1 MYVLHVISTTLN
13 APLAMQIDILE
24 HANLLAIHAR
34 RVTVQPRDIQ
44 LLRKVR
50 GDTEWHI
57 RDYTAEEDEQKKV
70 PPLGMKFSWAT
81 KKAKKPKK

>member
-1 MYVLHVISTTLN
+1 
-13 APLAMQIDILE
+13 MQIDILE

-57 RDYTAEEDEQKKV
+57 RDYMAEEEEQEKE
-70 PPLGMKFSWAT
+70 PPLGMKFSWAQKNP
-81 KKAKKPKK
+81 KKAKAVGLAFVIVNFK